1 MGKASSFASAKGA
14 SCIIILVNTVTANT
28 SDLKMFKDIKDLQII
43 LVYFR
48 STGIRKEGW
57 PQYIFKLEIIFKS

>member
-1 MGKASSFASAKGA
+1 M
-14 SCIIILVNTVTANT
+14 
-28 SDLKMFKDIKDLQII
+28 LKMLKDIKDLQIM

-57 PQYIFKLEIIFKS
+57 PQYIFKLKIIFKS